1 MARKTT
7 KKELTL
13 EERLKQE
20 RNRELLHI
28 EDRVQYINEPT
39 YSFNVGDEVIYGA
52 LKKSVVKEVLY
63 DGKVYGLLCTA
74 TDNNYG
80 NPYDYQT
87 YIVTAWM
94 DIRTLKQNE
103 SDFARNQ
110 DVKIYFINSTVEGLI
125 HMYYNFGINMNPDY
139 QRDYVWT
146 IEDKVFLI
154 DSIFN
159 NIEIGKIA
167 LIHYSTSTWMESD
180 YGYEILDGKQR
191 LNALVEFYEDRF
203 HYKGKYYS
211 DLSNNDKR
219 VFKDHPVAIGK
230 IDETDKKSI
239 LKYFLMLNRA
249 GRVMDQKHLNKV
261 EQMYQE
267 LDAE

>member
-1 MARKTT
+1 MSRKA

-13 EERLKQE
+13 EERLEQE
-20 RNRELLHI
+20 RDRELSFI

-39 YSFNVGDEVIYGA
+39 YSFNIGDEVIYGS
-52 LKKSVVKEVLY
+52 LKKSVIKEVLY

-87 YIVTAWM
+87 YRIVAWM
-94 DIRTLKQNE
+94 DIRVIKQNE
-103 SDFARNQ
+103 SNFAKNQ
-110 DVKIYFINSTVEGLI
+110 DLRINFNNSTIESLI
-125 HMYYNFGINMNPDY
+125 HTYYNFGINMNPNY

-146 IEDKVFLI
+146 MKDKVLLI

-167 LIHYSTSTWMESD
+167 LIHYSTFTWMESG

-191 LNALVEFYEDRF
+191 LNALIEFYEDRF
-203 HYKGKYYS
+203 SYMGKYYS
-211 DLSNNDKR
+211 DLSGMDKYT
-219 VFKDHPVAIGK
+219 FKNHPIAIGN
-230 IDETDKKSI
+230 IEESDKKVI
-239 LKYFLMLNRA
+239 LKYFLMLNRT
-249 GRVMDQKHLNKV
+249 GKVMDQKHLNKV

-267 LDAE
+267 LDDE

>member
-1 MARKTT
+1 MARKT

-20 RNRELLHI
+20 RDRELSFI

-39 YSFNVGDEVIYGA
+39 YSFNIGDEVIYGS
-52 LKKSVVKEVLY
+52 LKKSVIKEVLY

-80 NPYDYQT
+80 SPYDYQK

-94 DIRTLKQNE
+94 DIRAIKHND
-103 SDFARNQ
+103 SNFSKNQ
-110 DVKIYFINSTVEGLI
+110 DVRINFNNSTIESLL
-125 HMYYNFGINMNPDY
+125 HTYYNFGINMNPDY

-146 IEDKVFLI
+146 MEDKLLLI

-159 NIEIGKIA
+159 NIDIGKIA
-167 LIHYSTSTWMESD
+167 LVHHSTSKWMEYG

-203 HYKGKYYS
+203 PYMGKYYS
-211 DLSNNDKR
+211 DLSGTDKYT
-219 VFKDHPVAIGK
+219 FKDHHISVGNI
-230 IDETDKKSI
+230 EESDKKVI
-239 LKYFLMLNRA
+239 LKYFLMLNRT
-249 GRVMDQKHLNKV
+249 GKVMDQKHLDKV
-261 EQMYQE
+261 EQMYNNLCQE
-267 LDAE
+267 

>member
-1 MARKTT
+1 MSRKA

-13 EERLKQE
+13 EERLEQE
-20 RNRELLHI
+20 RDRELSFI

-39 YSFNVGDEVIYGA
+39 YSFNIGDEVIYGS
-52 LKKSVVKEVLY
+52 LKKSVIKEVLY

-87 YIVTAWM
+87 YRIVAWM
-94 DIRTLKQNE
+94 DIRVIKQNE
-103 SDFARNQ
+103 SNFAKNQ
-110 DVKIYFINSTVEGLI
+110 DLRINFNNSTIESLI
-125 HMYYNFGINMNPDY
+125 HTYYNFGINMNPDY
-139 QRDYVWT
+139 QRDYVWA
-146 IEDKVFLI
+146 IEDKLLLI

-159 NIEIGKIA
+159 NIDIGKIV
-167 LIHYSTSTWMESD
+167 LIHHSTSTWTESG

-203 HYKGKYYS
+203 SYMGKYYS
-211 DLSNNDKR
+211 DLSGMDKYT
-219 VFKDHPVAIGK
+219 FKNHPIDIGN
-230 IDETDKKSI
+230 IEEFDKKVI
-239 LKYFLMLNRA
+239 LKYFLMLNRT
-249 GRVMDQKHLNKV
+249 GKVMDQKHLDKV

-267 LDAE
+267 LCTE